1 MLQKLRDQ
9 TQNTGFKVLVVAI
22 ILVLTLFGF
31 GATNLFLA
39 GNPDI
44 AQVGDYDITQNV
56 LAVETERERR
66 RILAQLGPEF
76 DPSTLDP
83 LQLQERALQQLISRQ
98 VMYQT
103 AAELGVVTP
112 RETVDQTLLDVPQYQ
127 LNGVF
132 DEALYRQQVQMM
144 NYTPAGFHAEI
155 TNELSSSQL
164 QQGILNSRSLMD
176 WELAELVRVVNQQRD
191 IAYLPLTVENFKAG
205 IEVSDNEVALRYE
218 EEQSAYM
225 TPLKVDVSYVRLGV
239 DDLLDDPSIEVFD
252 EDLQQLYEE
261 ERQGA
266 LADEQRDSSHI
277 LVQVNNDR
285 SEEQALSLITEIQ
298 TRLNGGEVFEDLAKE
313 LSEDPGSAAD
323 GGSLGPVGKN
333 VFDPAFEAALFALE
347 NPGDLSAPVLS
358 AFGYHLIRLDE
369 FVVPEYPDFESQRG
383 ELEIKVRRAQATD
396 LFVDKALELER
407 SVYDERTSLDASA
420 ADAGLEIVQVAGIS
434 QDAPGDDLLFN
445 QPAALDAVFSARVL
459 DGRNSDPIELGEDQV
474 AYVRVDAQYPPE
486 PIPLEEVAA
495 DIRAAIEREKALAAI
510 DVAQAQAL
518 ERLRAGDSTVDVAEA
533 NNAEWQ
539 TFEAANRGGNPAIPQ
554 QVLTAAFDLPRP
566 ASGEKAV
573 GIADLPDGAAVVT
586 VTRVVPG
593 DVATTTDA
601 DLAELR
607 RVASGRVSRLDIQSL
622 FEAAEESIG
631 VKRFIESG

>member
-39 GNPDI
+39 GNPDV
-44 AQVGDYDITQNV
+44 AKVGEYEITENV
-56 LAVETERERR
+56 LAMETERERR

-76 DPSTLDP
+76 DANTLDP
-83 LQLQERALQQLISRQ
+83 LQLQERALQQLIRRQ

-112 RETVDQTLLDVPQYQ
+112 KETVDQTLLDVPQYQ

-132 DEALYRQQVQMM
+132 DEALYRQHVQMM

-155 TNELSSSQL
+155 TQELSSSQL
-164 QQGILNSRSLMD
+164 QQGIVNSRTLTD

-191 IAYLPLTVENFKAG
+191 IAYLPLTIDNFKADV
-205 IEVSDNEVALRYE
+205 EVTDDEVALRYE

-225 TPLKVDVSYVRLGV
+225 TPLKVDVSYVRLGI
-239 DDLLDDPSIEVFD
+239 DDLLNDPSIEVTD
-252 EDLQQLYEE
+252 EDMQSLYAV
-261 ERQGA
+261 EREAA
-266 LADEQRDSSHI
+266 LVEEQRDSSHI
-277 LVQVNNDR
+277 LVQVNDDR
-285 SEEQALSLITEIQ
+285 SEAQALSLITEIQ
-298 TRLNGGEVFEDLAKE
+298 TRLNDGENFEDLAKE
-313 LSEDPGSAAD
+313 LSEDPGSAVD

-347 NPGDLSAPVLS
+347 SPGDLSAPVLS

-369 FVVPEYPDFESQRG
+369 VVIPEYPDFDSQRG
-383 ELEIKVRRAQATD
+383 ELEIKVRRTRATD
-396 LFVDKALELER
+396 LFDKTALDLER
-407 SVYDERTSLDASA
+407 SVYDERTSLQASA
-420 ADAGLEIVQVAGIS
+420 AAAGLEVVEVSGIS
-434 QDAPGDDLLFN
+434 QAAPGDDALLN
-445 QPAALDAVFSARVL
+445 QPAALDAVFSAQVL
-459 DGRNSDPIELGEDQV
+459 DGRNSDPIELGDDEV
-474 AYVRVDAQYPPE
+474 GYVRVDAQYPPE
-486 PIPLEEVAA
+486 PIPLEEVAD

-510 DVAQAQAL
+510 DVAQAEAL
-518 ERLRAGDSTVDVAEA
+518 ERLRAGDSTVDVAEV
-533 NNAEWQ
+533 NDSEWQ

-554 QVLTAAFDLPRP
+554 PVLTAAFDLPRP

-573 GIADLPDGAAVVT
+573 GVADLPDGAAIVT

-607 RVASGRVSRLDIQSL
+607 RVASGRVSRLDFQSL
-622 FEAAEESIG
+622 FEAAEESVG
-631 VKRFIESG
+631 VERFVESG